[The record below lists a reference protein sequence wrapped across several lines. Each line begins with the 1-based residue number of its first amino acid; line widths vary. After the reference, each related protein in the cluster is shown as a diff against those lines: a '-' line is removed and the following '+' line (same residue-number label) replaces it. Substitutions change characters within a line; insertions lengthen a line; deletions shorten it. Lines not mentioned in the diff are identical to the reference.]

1 MITVFLAAMYAIL
14 RFFVWMVEALIIFL
28 IVISVVILTYLI
40 IWKIKGG
47 RDEEKE
53 D

>member
-1 MITVFLAAMYAIL
+1 MIAIFLATVYAIF
-14 RFFVWMVEALIIFL
+14 RYFIWMVEALMIFL